1 MNQSMRRLILE
12 DDVMTLKPDT
22 DIICLI
28 RSDHSYLKGGLSSQ
42 WIPLLQSVL
51 VTDPMHPVQYQWNVF
66 FPFRLKVKTNP
77 TCDKITTMTEDEM
90 NDLSS
95 ATGRSSGSGIVCE
108 LITGV
113 RKLFKFSTFLED
125 PLGMMFWSE
134 GSISKAMQ
142 MRYMDEYYGDKA
154 ESIHLSGL
162 YESRLK
168 DFTNAANTSLYRE
181 APIASQHHRRR
192 TNPASLQ

>member
-1 MNQSMRRLILE
+1 MPDSVRSQLLERRVELSMDPPLT
-12 DDVMTLKPDT
+12 V
-22 DIICLI
+22 C
-28 RSDHSYLKGGLSSQ
+28 SSYGSNASST
-42 WIPLLQSVL
+42 V
-51 VTDPMHPVQYQWNVF
+51 PVECFLF

-95 ATGRSSGSGIVCE
+95 ATGRSSGGGIVCE

-168 DFTNAANTSLYRE
+168 DFTNAANTPLYRE
-181 APIASQHHRRR
+181 APIASQCIS
-192 TNPASLQ
+192 NVLL